1 MKNDKIDK
9 LKENYNNIEIPKEL
23 DDVIND
29 AFNESEN
36 KKLENNKKDWR
47 RNMKK
52 WYASAAAVGL
62 NIEIPKE
69 LDDVINDAFNESE
82 NKKLENNKKD
92 WRRNMKKW
100 YASAAAVGL
109 IIVSVNASST
119 FAKSLENIPVI
130 GNIIRVVNFNNYR
143 IDKDGMDV
151 SISLP
156 EVSSDSKDLEYKL
169 NKEFEKEGKEAY
181 KKYEAEVEKLEKE
194 GKTTQTVAEND
205 KTLSVA
211 IYNTETEASAST
223 SRKIYNIDKK
233 DKTIL
238 TLEGMFGNNDYVDVL
253 SKNILSQMKERTKK
267 DSNDVYFVDHT
278 FKIKKDQPFYINDK
292 GELVICFD
300 EYEVAPGSAGLVEF
314 VIPSNVV
321 SKLMK

>member
-47 RNMKK
+47 RNMKNMK
-52 WYASAAAVGL
+52 
-62 NIEIPKE
+62 
-69 LDDVINDAFNESE
+69 
-82 NKKLENNKKD
+82 
-92 WRRNMKKW
+92 NMKKW

-181 KKYEAEVEKLEKE
+181 KKYEAEVAKLEKE
-194 GKTTQTVAEND
+194 GKTTHKSAEMWSETVAENA
-205 KTLSVA
+205 KTVSVA
-211 IYNTETEASAST
+211 IYNTETEASAAT

-267 DSNDVYFVDHT
+267 DSNDVYFVDNT

>member
-52 WYASAAAVGL
+52 WYASAAAL
-62 NIEIPKE
+62 
-69 LDDVINDAFNESE
+69 
-82 NKKLENNKKD
+82 
-92 WRRNMKKW
+92 
-100 YASAAAVGL
+100 GL

-194 GKTTQTVAEND
+194 GKTTHKSAEMWSETVAEND

-267 DSNDVYFVDHT
+267 DSNDVYFVDNT

>member
-29 AFNESEN
+29 AFKESED
-36 KKLENNKKDWR
+36 KKIENNKKDWR
-47 RNMKK
+47 RNMK
-52 WYASAAAVGL
+52 
-62 NIEIPKE
+62 
-69 LDDVINDAFNESE
+69 
-82 NKKLENNKKD
+82 
-92 WRRNMKKW
+92 NMKKW

-119 FAKSLENIPVI
+119 FATSLENIPVI
-130 GNIIRVVNFNNYR
+130 GNIIKIVNFNNYR
-143 IDKDGMDV
+143 INKDGMDV

-181 KKYEAEVEKLEKE
+181 KKYEAEVAKLEKE
-194 GKTTQTVAEND
+194 GKTTHKSADIWSETIAEND
-205 KTLSVA
+205 KTASIA
-211 IYNTETEASAST
+211 IYNTEIEASAAT
-223 SRKIYNIDKK
+223 SRKIYNINKE
-233 DKTIL
+233 DKTVL
-238 TLEGMFGNNDYVDVL
+238 TLEGMFGNNDYVDIL

-267 DSNDVYFVDHT
+267 DSNDVYFVDNT

>member
-47 RNMKK
+47 RNMK
-52 WYASAAAVGL
+52 
-62 NIEIPKE
+62 
-69 LDDVINDAFNESE
+69 
-82 NKKLENNKKD
+82 
-92 WRRNMKKW
+92 NMKKW
-100 YASAAAVGL
+100 YASAAAIGL

-130 GNIIRVVNFNNYR
+130 GNIIKIVDFNNYR

-156 EVSSDSKDLEYKL
+156 EISSDSKDLEYKL

-181 KKYEAEVEKLEKE
+181 KKYEAEVAKLEKE
-194 GKTTQTVAEND
+194 GKTTHKSAEMWSETVAENA

-211 IYNTETEASAST
+211 IYNTETEASAAT

-267 DSNDVYFVDHT
+267 DSNDVYFVDNT

>member
-47 RNMKK
+47 RNMK
-52 WYASAAAVGL
+52 
-62 NIEIPKE
+62 
-69 LDDVINDAFNESE
+69 
-82 NKKLENNKKD
+82 
-92 WRRNMKKW
+92 NMKKW

-194 GKTTQTVAEND
+194 GKTTHKSAEMWSETVAEND

-267 DSNDVYFVDHT
+267 DSNDVYFVDNT

>member
-9 LKENYNNIEIPKEL
+9 LKENYN
-23 DDVIND
+23 
-29 AFNESEN
+29 
-36 KKLENNKKDWR
+36 
-47 RNMKK
+47 
-52 WYASAAAVGL
+52 

-194 GKTTQTVAEND
+194 GKTTHKSAEMWSETVAENA
-205 KTLSVA
+205 KTVSVA
-211 IYNTETEASAST
+211 IYNTETEASAAT

-267 DSNDVYFVDHT
+267 DSNDVYFVDNT

>member
-52 WYASAAAVGL
+52 WYASAAA
-62 NIEIPKE
+62 I
-69 LDDVINDAFNESE
+69 
-82 NKKLENNKKD
+82 
-92 WRRNMKKW
+92 
-100 YASAAAVGL
+100 GL

-194 GKTTQTVAEND
+194 GKTTHKSAEMWTESIAEND

-211 IYNTETEASAST
+211 IYNTETEASAAT

>member
-47 RNMKK
+47 RNMK
-52 WYASAAAVGL
+52 
-62 NIEIPKE
+62 
-69 LDDVINDAFNESE
+69 
-82 NKKLENNKKD
+82 
-92 WRRNMKKW
+92 NMKKW

-194 GKTTQTVAEND
+194 GKTTHKSAKMWTESIAEND

-211 IYNTETEASAST
+211 IYNTETEASAAT

-267 DSNDVYFVDHT
+267 DSNDVYFVDNT

>member
-29 AFNESEN
+29 AFKESED
-36 KKLENNKKDWR
+36 KKIENNKKDWR
-47 RNMKK
+47 RNMK
-52 WYASAAAVGL
+52 
-62 NIEIPKE
+62 
-69 LDDVINDAFNESE
+69 
-82 NKKLENNKKD
+82 
-92 WRRNMKKW
+92 NMKKW

-119 FAKSLENIPVI
+119 FATSLENIPVI
-130 GNIIRVVNFNNYR
+130 GNIIKIVNFNNYR
-143 IDKDGMDV
+143 INKDGMDV

-181 KKYEAEVEKLEKE
+181 KKYEVEVAKLEKE
-194 GKTTQTVAEND
+194 GKTTHKSAEVWSETIAEND
-205 KTLSVA
+205 KTASIA
-211 IYNTETEASAST
+211 IYNTEIEASAAT
-223 SRKIYNIDKK
+223 SRKIYNINKE
-233 DKTIL
+233 DKTVL

-267 DSNDVYFVDHT
+267 DSNDVYFVDNT
-278 FKIKKDQPFYINDK
+278 FKIKKDQPFYINNK

-314 VIPSNVV
+314 VIPSNIV

>member
-9 LKENYNNIEIPKEL
+9 LKENYN
-23 DDVIND
+23 
-29 AFNESEN
+29 
-36 KKLENNKKDWR
+36 
-47 RNMKK
+47 
-52 WYASAAAVGL
+52 

-181 KKYEAEVEKLEKE
+181 KKYEAEVAELEKE
-194 GKTTQTVAEND
+194 GKTTHKSAEMWTESIAEND

-211 IYNTETEASAST
+211 IYNTETEASAAT

-267 DSNDVYFVDHT
+267 DSNDVYFVDNT

>member
-36 KKLENNKKDWR
+36 NKKDWR
-47 RNMKK
+47 RNMK
-52 WYASAAAVGL
+52 
-62 NIEIPKE
+62 
-69 LDDVINDAFNESE
+69 
-82 NKKLENNKKD
+82 
-92 WRRNMKKW
+92 NMKKW

-194 GKTTQTVAEND
+194 GKTTHKSAEMWSETVAENA
-205 KTLSVA
+205 KTVSVA
-211 IYNTETEASAST
+211 IYNTETEASAAT

-267 DSNDVYFVDHT
+267 DSNDVYFVDNT

>member
-1 MKNDKIDK
+1 MK
-9 LKENYNNIEIPKEL
+9 
-23 DDVIND
+23 
-29 AFNESEN
+29 
-36 KKLENNKKDWR
+36 
-47 RNMKK
+47 NMKK
-52 WYASAAAVGL
+52 WYASAAA
-62 NIEIPKE
+62 I
-69 LDDVINDAFNESE
+69 
-82 NKKLENNKKD
+82 
-92 WRRNMKKW
+92 
-100 YASAAAVGL
+100 GL

-130 GNIIRVVNFNNYR
+130 GNIIKIVDFNNYR

-156 EVSSDSKDLEYKL
+156 EISSDSKDLEYKL

-181 KKYEAEVEKLEKE
+181 KKYEAEVAKLEKE
-194 GKTTQTVAEND
+194 GKTTHKSAEMWSETVAENA

-211 IYNTETEASAST
+211 IYNTETEASAAT

-267 DSNDVYFVDHT
+267 DSNDVYFVDNT

>member
-29 AFNESEN
+29 AFKESED
-36 KKLENNKKDWR
+36 KKIENNKKDWR
-47 RNMKK
+47 RNMK
-52 WYASAAAVGL
+52 
-62 NIEIPKE
+62 
-69 LDDVINDAFNESE
+69 
-82 NKKLENNKKD
+82 
-92 WRRNMKKW
+92 NMKKW

-119 FAKSLENIPVI
+119 FATSLENIPVI
-130 GNIIRVVNFNNYR
+130 GNIIKIVNFNNYR
-143 IDKDGMDV
+143 INKDGMDV

-181 KKYEAEVEKLEKE
+181 KKYEAEVAKLEKE
-194 GKTTQTVAEND
+194 GKTTHKSAEVWSETIAEND
-205 KTLSVA
+205 KTASIA
-211 IYNTETEASAST
+211 IYNTEIEASAAT
-223 SRKIYNIDKK
+223 SRKIYNINKEN
-233 DKTIL
+233 KTVL

-267 DSNDVYFVDHT
+267 DSNDVYFVDNT
-278 FKIKKDQPFYINDK
+278 FKIKKDQPFYINNK

-314 VIPSNVV
+314 VIPSNIV
-321 SKLMK
+321 SKLMKQFDKIKNQ

>member
-29 AFNESEN
+29 AFKESED
-36 KKLENNKKDWR
+36 KKIENNEKDWR
-47 RNMKK
+47 RNMK
-52 WYASAAAVGL
+52 
-62 NIEIPKE
+62 
-69 LDDVINDAFNESE
+69 
-82 NKKLENNKKD
+82 
-92 WRRNMKKW
+92 NMKKW

-119 FAKSLENIPVI
+119 FATSLENIPVI
-130 GNIIRVVNFNNYR
+130 GNIIKIVNFNNYR
-143 IDKDGMDV
+143 INKDGMDV

-181 KKYEAEVEKLEKE
+181 KKYEAEVAKLEKE
-194 GKTTQTVAEND
+194 GKTTHKSADIWSETIAEND
-205 KTLSVA
+205 KTVSIA
-211 IYNTETEASAST
+211 IYNTEIEASAAT
-223 SRKIYNIDKK
+223 SRKIYNINKE
-233 DKTIL
+233 DKTVL

-267 DSNDVYFVDHT
+267 DSNDVYFVDNT

-314 VIPSNVV
+314 VIPSNIV

>member
-29 AFNESEN
+29 AFKESEN
-36 KKLENNKKDWR
+36 KK
-47 RNMKK
+47 
-52 WYASAAAVGL
+52 
-62 NIEIPKE
+62 I
-69 LDDVINDAFNESE
+69 
-82 NKKLENNKKD
+82 ENNKKD

-119 FAKSLENIPVI
+119 FATSLENIPVI
-130 GNIIRVVNFNNYR
+130 GNIIKIVNFNNYR
-143 IDKDGMDV
+143 INKDGMDV

-181 KKYEAEVEKLEKE
+181 KKYEAEVAKLEKE
-194 GKTTQTVAEND
+194 GKTTHKSADIWSETIAEND
-205 KTLSVA
+205 KTASIA
-211 IYNTETEASAST
+211 IYNTEIEASAAT
-223 SRKIYNIDKK
+223 SRKIYNINKE
-233 DKTIL
+233 DKTVL

-267 DSNDVYFVDHT
+267 DSNDVYFVDNT

-314 VIPSNVV
+314 VIPSNIV

>member
-9 LKENYNNIEIPKEL
+9 LKENYNNVEIPKEL

-29 AFNESEN
+29 AFKESAN
-36 KKLENNKKDWR
+36 KEIENNKKDWR
-47 RNMKK
+47 RNMK
-52 WYASAAAVGL
+52 
-62 NIEIPKE
+62 
-69 LDDVINDAFNESE
+69 
-82 NKKLENNKKD
+82 
-92 WRRNMKKW
+92 NMKKW
-100 YASAAAVGL
+100 YSSAAAIGL

-130 GNIIRVVNFNNYR
+130 GNIIKIVDFNNYR

-156 EVSSDSKDLEYKL
+156 EISSDSKDLEYKL

-181 KKYEAEVEKLEKE
+181 KKYEAEVAKLEKE
-194 GKTTQTVAEND
+194 GKTTHKSAEMWSETVAENA

-211 IYNTETEASAST
+211 IYNTETEASAAT

-267 DSNDVYFVDHT
+267 DSNDVYFVDNT

>member
-29 AFNESEN
+29 AFKESED
-36 KKLENNKKDWR
+36 KKIENNKKDWR
-47 RNMKK
+47 RNMK
-52 WYASAAAVGL
+52 
-62 NIEIPKE
+62 
-69 LDDVINDAFNESE
+69 
-82 NKKLENNKKD
+82 
-92 WRRNMKKW
+92 NMKKW
-100 YASAAAVGL
+100 YASVAAVGL

-119 FAKSLENIPVI
+119 FATSLENIPVI
-130 GNIIRVVNFNNYR
+130 GNIIKIVNFNNYR
-143 IDKDGMDV
+143 INKDGMDV

-181 KKYEAEVEKLEKE
+181 KKYEAEVAKLEKE
-194 GKTTQTVAEND
+194 GKTTHKSADIWSETIAEND
-205 KTLSVA
+205 KTASIA
-211 IYNTETEASAST
+211 IYNTEIEASAAT
-223 SRKIYNIDKK
+223 NRKIYNINKE
-233 DKTIL
+233 DKTVL
-238 TLEGMFGNNDYVDVL
+238 TLEGMFGNNDYVDIL

-267 DSNDVYFVDHT
+267 DSNDVYFVDNT

-314 VIPSNVV
+314 VIPSNIV

>member
-9 LKENYNNIEIPKEL
+9 LKENYN
-23 DDVIND
+23 
-29 AFNESEN
+29 
-36 KKLENNKKDWR
+36 
-47 RNMKK
+47 
-52 WYASAAAVGL
+52 

-130 GNIIRVVNFNNYR
+130 GNIIKVVNFNNYR

-181 KKYEAEVEKLEKE
+181 KKYEAEVAELEKE
-194 GKTTQTVAEND
+194 GKTTHKSAEMWTESIAEND

-267 DSNDVYFVDHT
+267 DSNDVYFVDNT

>member
-52 WYASAAAVGL
+52 WYASAAA
-62 NIEIPKE
+62 I
-69 LDDVINDAFNESE
+69 
-82 NKKLENNKKD
+82 
-92 WRRNMKKW
+92 
-100 YASAAAVGL
+100 GL

-181 KKYEAEVEKLEKE
+181 KKYEAEVAELEKE
-194 GKTTQTVAEND
+194 GKTTHKSAEMWTESIAEND

-211 IYNTETEASAST
+211 IYNTETEASAAT

-267 DSNDVYFVDHT
+267 DSNDVYFVDNT

>member
-29 AFNESEN
+29 AFKESED
-36 KKLENNKKDWR
+36 KKIENNKKDWR
-47 RNMKK
+47 RNMK
-52 WYASAAAVGL
+52 
-62 NIEIPKE
+62 
-69 LDDVINDAFNESE
+69 
-82 NKKLENNKKD
+82 
-92 WRRNMKKW
+92 NMKKW

-119 FAKSLENIPVI
+119 FATSLENIPVI
-130 GNIIRVVNFNNYR
+130 GNIIKIVNFNNYR
-143 IDKDGMDV
+143 INKDGMDV

-181 KKYEAEVEKLEKE
+181 KKYEVEVAKLEKE
-194 GKTTQTVAEND
+194 GKTTHKSADIWSETIAEND
-205 KTLSVA
+205 KTASIA
-211 IYNTETEASAST
+211 IYNTEIEASAAT
-223 SRKIYNIDKK
+223 SRKIYNINKEN
-233 DKTIL
+233 KTVL
-238 TLEGMFGNNDYVDVL
+238 TLEGMFRNNDYVDVL

-267 DSNDVYFVDHT
+267 DSNDVYFVDNT
-278 FKIKKDQPFYINDK
+278 FKIKKDQPFYINNK

-314 VIPSNVV
+314 VIPSNIV

>member
-29 AFNESEN
+29 AFKESED
-36 KKLENNKKDWR
+36 KKIENNKKDWR
-47 RNMKK
+47 RNMK
-52 WYASAAAVGL
+52 
-62 NIEIPKE
+62 
-69 LDDVINDAFNESE
+69 
-82 NKKLENNKKD
+82 
-92 WRRNMKKW
+92 NMKKW

-119 FAKSLENIPVI
+119 FATSLENIPVI
-130 GNIIRVVNFNNYR
+130 GNIIKIVNFNNYR
-143 IDKDGMDV
+143 INKDGMDV

-181 KKYEAEVEKLEKE
+181 KKYEEEVAKLEKE
-194 GKTTQTVAEND
+194 GKTTHKSADIWSETIAEND
-205 KTLSVA
+205 KTASIA
-211 IYNTETEASAST
+211 IYNTEIEASAAT
-223 SRKIYNIDKK
+223 SRKIYNINKE
-233 DKTIL
+233 DKTVL

-267 DSNDVYFVDHT
+267 DSNDVYFVDNT

-314 VIPSNVV
+314 VIPSNIV

>member
-47 RNMKK
+47 RNMK
-52 WYASAAAVGL
+52 
-62 NIEIPKE
+62 
-69 LDDVINDAFNESE
+69 
-82 NKKLENNKKD
+82 
-92 WRRNMKKW
+92 NMKKW

-181 KKYEAEVEKLEKE
+181 KKYEAEVAELEKE
-194 GKTTQTVAEND
+194 GKTTHKSAEMWTESIAEND

-211 IYNTETEASAST
+211 IYNTETEASAAT

-267 DSNDVYFVDHT
+267 DSNDVYFVDNT

>member
-52 WYASAAAVGL
+52 WYASAAA
-62 NIEIPKE
+62 I
-69 LDDVINDAFNESE
+69 
-82 NKKLENNKKD
+82 
-92 WRRNMKKW
+92 
-100 YASAAAVGL
+100 GL

-194 GKTTQTVAEND
+194 GKTTHKSAEMWSETVAEND

-211 IYNTETEASAST
+211 IYNTETEASAAT

-267 DSNDVYFVDHT
+267 DSNDVYFVDNT

>member
-29 AFNESEN
+29 AFKESED
-36 KKLENNKKDWR
+36 KKIENNKKDWR
-47 RNMKK
+47 RNMK
-52 WYASAAAVGL
+52 
-62 NIEIPKE
+62 
-69 LDDVINDAFNESE
+69 
-82 NKKLENNKKD
+82 
-92 WRRNMKKW
+92 NMKKW

-119 FAKSLENIPVI
+119 FATSLENIPVI
-130 GNIIRVVNFNNYR
+130 GNIIKIVNFNNYR
-143 IDKDGMDV
+143 INKDGMDV

-181 KKYEAEVEKLEKE
+181 KKYEVEVAKLEKE
-194 GKTTQTVAEND
+194 GKTTHKSADIWSETIAEND
-205 KTLSVA
+205 KTASIA
-211 IYNTETEASAST
+211 IYNTEIEASAAT
-223 SRKIYNIDKK
+223 SRKIYNINKE
-233 DKTIL
+233 DKTVL

-267 DSNDVYFVDHT
+267 DSNDVYFVDNT
-278 FKIKKDQPFYINDK
+278 FKIKKDQPFYINNK

-300 EYEVAPGSAGLVEF
+300 EYEVAPGSTGLVEF
-314 VIPSNVV
+314 VIPSNIV

>member
-47 RNMKK
+47 RNMK
-52 WYASAAAVGL
+52 
-62 NIEIPKE
+62 
-69 LDDVINDAFNESE
+69 
-82 NKKLENNKKD
+82 
-92 WRRNMKKW
+92 NMKKW

-194 GKTTQTVAEND
+194 GKTTHKSAEMWSETVAEND

-267 DSNDVYFVDHT
+267 DSNDVYFVDNT

-314 VIPSNVV
+314 VIPSNIV

>member
-9 LKENYNNIEIPKEL
+9 LKENYN
-23 DDVIND
+23 
-29 AFNESEN
+29 
-36 KKLENNKKDWR
+36 
-47 RNMKK
+47 
-52 WYASAAAVGL
+52 

-130 GNIIRVVNFNNYR
+130 GNMIRVVNFNNYR

-194 GKTTQTVAEND
+194 GKTTHKSAEMWSETVAEND

-314 VIPSNVV
+314 VIPSNIV

>member
-9 LKENYNNIEIPKEL
+9 LKENYN
-23 DDVIND
+23 
-29 AFNESEN
+29 
-36 KKLENNKKDWR
+36 
-47 RNMKK
+47 
-52 WYASAAAVGL
+52 

-181 KKYEAEVEKLEKE
+181 KKYEAEVAELEKE
-194 GKTTQTVAEND
+194 GKTTHKSAEIWTESIAEND

-211 IYNTETEASAST
+211 IYNTETEASAAT

-267 DSNDVYFVDHT
+267 DSNDVYFVDNT

-300 EYEVAPGSAGLVEF
+300 EYEVAPGSVGLVEF

>member
-47 RNMKK
+47 RNMK
-52 WYASAAAVGL
+52 
-62 NIEIPKE
+62 
-69 LDDVINDAFNESE
+69 
-82 NKKLENNKKD
+82 
-92 WRRNMKKW
+92 NMKKW
-100 YASAAAVGL
+100 YVSAAAVGL

-194 GKTTQTVAEND
+194 GKTTHKSAEMWSETVAEND

>member
-47 RNMKK
+47 RNMK
-52 WYASAAAVGL
+52 
-62 NIEIPKE
+62 
-69 LDDVINDAFNESE
+69 
-82 NKKLENNKKD
+82 
-92 WRRNMKKW
+92 NMKKW

-181 KKYEAEVEKLEKE
+181 KKYEAEVAELEKE
-194 GKTTQTVAEND
+194 GKTTHKSAEMWSETVAEND

-211 IYNTETEASAST
+211 IYNTETEASAAT

-267 DSNDVYFVDHT
+267 DSNDVYFVDNT

>member
-9 LKENYNNIEIPKEL
+9 LKENYN
-23 DDVIND
+23 
-29 AFNESEN
+29 
-36 KKLENNKKDWR
+36 
-47 RNMKK
+47 
-52 WYASAAAVGL
+52 

-143 IDKDGMDV
+143 INKDGMDV

-194 GKTTQTVAEND
+194 GKTTHKSAEMWSETVAEND

-267 DSNDVYFVDHT
+267 DSNDVYFVDNT

>member
-47 RNMKK
+47 RNMK
-52 WYASAAAVGL
+52 
-62 NIEIPKE
+62 
-69 LDDVINDAFNESE
+69 
-82 NKKLENNKKD
+82 
-92 WRRNMKKW
+92 NMKKW

-130 GNIIRVVNFNNYR
+130 GNIIKVVNFNNYR

-181 KKYEAEVEKLEKE
+181 KKYEAEVAELEKE
-194 GKTTQTVAEND
+194 GKTTHKSAEIWTESIAEND

-211 IYNTETEASAST
+211 IYNTETEASAAT

-267 DSNDVYFVDHT
+267 DSNDVYFVDNT

>member
-9 LKENYNNIEIPKEL
+9 LKENYNNIEIPK
-23 DDVIND
+23 
-29 AFNESEN
+29 
-36 KKLENNKKDWR
+36 K
-47 RNMKK
+47 
-52 WYASAAAVGL
+52 
-62 NIEIPKE
+62 

-130 GNIIRVVNFNNYR
+130 GNIIKVVNFNNYR

-181 KKYEAEVEKLEKE
+181 KKYEAEVAELEKE
-194 GKTTQTVAEND
+194 GKTTHKSAEMWTESIAEND

-211 IYNTETEASAST
+211 IYNTETEASAAT

-267 DSNDVYFVDHT
+267 DSNDVYFVDNT

>member
-29 AFNESEN
+29 AFKESEN
-36 KKLENNKKDWR
+36 KKIENNKKDWR
-47 RNMKK
+47 RNMK
-52 WYASAAAVGL
+52 
-62 NIEIPKE
+62 
-69 LDDVINDAFNESE
+69 
-82 NKKLENNKKD
+82 
-92 WRRNMKKW
+92 NMKKW
-100 YASAAAVGL
+100 YASVAAVGL

-119 FAKSLENIPVI
+119 FATSLENIPVI
-130 GNIIRVVNFNNYR
+130 GNIIKIVNFNNYR
-143 IDKDGMDV
+143 INKDGMDV

-181 KKYEAEVEKLEKE
+181 KKYEAEVAKLEKE
-194 GKTTQTVAEND
+194 GKTTHKSADIWSETIAEND
-205 KTLSVA
+205 KTASIA
-211 IYNTETEASAST
+211 IYNTEIEASAAT
-223 SRKIYNIDKK
+223 NRKIYNINKE
-233 DKTIL
+233 DKTVL

-267 DSNDVYFVDHT
+267 DSNDVYFVDNT

-314 VIPSNVV
+314 VIPSNIV

>member
-29 AFNESEN
+29 AFKESED
-36 KKLENNKKDWR
+36 KKIENNKKDWR
-47 RNMKK
+47 RNMK
-52 WYASAAAVGL
+52 
-62 NIEIPKE
+62 
-69 LDDVINDAFNESE
+69 
-82 NKKLENNKKD
+82 
-92 WRRNMKKW
+92 NMKKW

-119 FAKSLENIPVI
+119 FATSLENIPVI
-130 GNIIRVVNFNNYR
+130 GNIIKIVNFNNYR
-143 IDKDGMDV
+143 INKDGMDV

-181 KKYEAEVEKLEKE
+181 KKYEVEVAKLEKE
-194 GKTTQTVAEND
+194 GKTTHKSADIWSETIAEND
-205 KTLSVA
+205 KTVSIA
-211 IYNTETEASAST
+211 IYNTEIEASAAT
-223 SRKIYNIDKK
+223 SRKIYNINKE
-233 DKTIL
+233 DKTVL

-267 DSNDVYFVDHT
+267 DSNDVYFVDNT
-278 FKIKKDQPFYINDK
+278 FKIKKDQPFYINNK

-300 EYEVAPGSAGLVEF
+300 EYEVAPGSTGLVEF
-314 VIPSNVV
+314 VIPSNIV

>member
-29 AFNESEN
+29 AFKESED
-36 KKLENNKKDWR
+36 KKIENNKKDWR
-47 RNMKK
+47 RNMK
-52 WYASAAAVGL
+52 
-62 NIEIPKE
+62 
-69 LDDVINDAFNESE
+69 
-82 NKKLENNKKD
+82 
-92 WRRNMKKW
+92 NMKKW

-119 FAKSLENIPVI
+119 FATSLENIPVI
-130 GNIIRVVNFNNYR
+130 GNIIKIVNFNNYR
-143 IDKDGMDV
+143 INKDGMDV

-181 KKYEAEVEKLEKE
+181 KKYELEVAKLEKE
-194 GKTTQTVAEND
+194 CKTTHKSADIWSETIAEND
-205 KTLSVA
+205 KTASIA
-211 IYNTETEASAST
+211 IYNTEIEASAAT
-223 SRKIYNIDKK
+223 SRKIYNINKE
-233 DKTIL
+233 DKTVL
-238 TLEGMFGNNDYVDVL
+238 TLEGMFGNNDYVDIL

-267 DSNDVYFVDHT
+267 DSNDVYFVDNT
-278 FKIKKDQPFYINDK
+278 FKIKKDQTFYINDK

-314 VIPSNVV
+314 VIPSNIV

>member
-47 RNMKK
+47 RNMK
-52 WYASAAAVGL
+52 
-62 NIEIPKE
+62 
-69 LDDVINDAFNESE
+69 
-82 NKKLENNKKD
+82 
-92 WRRNMKKW
+92 NMKKW

-181 KKYEAEVEKLEKE
+181 KKYEAEVAKLEKE
-194 GKTTQTVAEND
+194 GKTTHKSAEMWSEAIAEND
-205 KTLSVA
+205 KTVSVA
-211 IYNTETEASAST
+211 IYNTETEASAAT

-267 DSNDVYFVDHT
+267 DSNDVYFVDNT

>member
-1 MKNDKIDK
+1 MKNDKIDR

-29 AFNESEN
+29 AF
-36 KKLENNKKDWR
+36 K
-47 RNMKK
+47 
-52 WYASAAAVGL
+52 
-62 NIEIPKE
+62 
-69 LDDVINDAFNESE
+69 ESE

-181 KKYEAEVEKLEKE
+181 KKYEAEVAKLEKE
-194 GKTTQTVAEND
+194 GKTTHKSAEMWSETVAENA
-205 KTLSVA
+205 KTVSVA
-211 IYNTETEASAST
+211 IYNTETEASAAT

-267 DSNDVYFVDHT
+267 DSNDVYFVDNT

>member
-29 AFNESEN
+29 AFKESED
-36 KKLENNKKDWR
+36 KKIENNKKDWR
-47 RNMKK
+47 RNMK
-52 WYASAAAVGL
+52 
-62 NIEIPKE
+62 
-69 LDDVINDAFNESE
+69 
-82 NKKLENNKKD
+82 
-92 WRRNMKKW
+92 NMKKW

-119 FAKSLENIPVI
+119 FATSLENIPVI
-130 GNIIRVVNFNNYR
+130 GNIIKIVNFNNYR
-143 IDKDGMDV
+143 INKDGMDV

-181 KKYEAEVEKLEKE
+181 KKYEVEVAKLEKE
-194 GKTTQTVAEND
+194 GKTTHKSAEVWSETIAEND
-205 KTLSVA
+205 KTASIA
-211 IYNTETEASAST
+211 IYNTEIEASAAT
-223 SRKIYNIDKK
+223 NRKIYNINKE
-233 DKTIL
+233 DKTVL

-267 DSNDVYFVDHT
+267 DSNDVYFVDNT

-314 VIPSNVV
+314 VIPSNIV

>member
-9 LKENYNNIEIPKEL
+9 LKENYNNVEIPKEL
-23 DDVIND
+23 DAVIND
-29 AFNESEN
+29 AFKESAN
-36 KKLENNKKDWR
+36 KEIENNKKDWR
-47 RNMKK
+47 RNMK
-52 WYASAAAVGL
+52 
-62 NIEIPKE
+62 
-69 LDDVINDAFNESE
+69 
-82 NKKLENNKKD
+82 
-92 WRRNMKKW
+92 NMKKW
-100 YASAAAVGL
+100 YASAAAIGL

-130 GNIIRVVNFNNYR
+130 GNIIKIVDFNNYR

-156 EVSSDSKDLEYKL
+156 EISSDSKDLEYKL

-181 KKYEAEVEKLEKE
+181 KKYEAEVAKLEKE
-194 GKTTQTVAEND
+194 GKTTHKSAEMWSETVAENA

-211 IYNTETEASAST
+211 IYNTETEASAAT

-267 DSNDVYFVDHT
+267 DSNDVYFVDNT

>member
-47 RNMKK
+47 RNMK
-52 WYASAAAVGL
+52 
-62 NIEIPKE
+62 
-69 LDDVINDAFNESE
+69 
-82 NKKLENNKKD
+82 
-92 WRRNMKKW
+92 NMKKW

-194 GKTTQTVAEND
+194 GKTTHKSAEMWSETIAEND
-205 KTLSVA
+205 KTLSAA

-314 VIPSNVV
+314 VIPSNIV